1 MSSEKQLI
9 IRDFI
14 YVDVDR
20 LNSLYSQVFEGVAEQ
35 IVQSYMDSSAKL
47 DQQKGPM
54 ASGSATE
61 AQIAEQSSRTESKIL
76 YDHMYNSLEFKLGK
90 SILEVS
96 KIPPDDYTETLSKS
110 FMIKVRGTAEIED
123 YSRAKV
129 FMEKFNS
136 LAEAI
141 AYFTSQA
148 EEFKNKIDE
157 LQKQTKVGTVPE
169 RNQLKNYIKKF
180 SDPKLLSKE
189 LGLHQDEKL
198 LNHLKQFVEIFHPE
212 GFEITIKPDQ
222 RCENIVFRGIV
233 DKKWLRVKPEFLRA
247 LYSGLVNM
255 QWTMVGQI
263 TFLPLKGFKLEEPEV
278 NLNTPSTSEKNSPS
292 LRDPF
297 RNIFQGMR
305 SFDSMFLESQQRVE
319 ILVCPLAIYREVSLP
334 TE

>member
-1 MSSEKQLI
+1 MSSEKKLT

-14 YVDVDR
+14 YVDADR
-20 LNSLYSQVFEGVAEQ
+20 LKSLYSQVFEGVAEQ
-35 IVQSYMDSSAKL
+35 ILQSYMDSSTTS
-47 DQQKGPM
+47 DQQKGAI
-54 ASGSATE
+54 ASGSTTE
-61 AQIAEQSSRTESKIL
+61 AQIAEMSSRTENKIL
-76 YDHMYNSLEFKLGK
+76 YDHMYNSLEFKLEK

-96 KIPPDDYTETLSKS
+96 EIPPDDYTETLSKA

-123 YSRAKV
+123 YNRANV

-141 AYFTSQA
+141 AYFISQA
-148 EEFKNKIDE
+148 EEFKNKINE
-157 LQKQTKVGTVPE
+157 LEKQTKVGTVPE
-169 RNQLKNYIKKF
+169 KNQAKNDLKKIR
-180 SDPKLLSKE
+180 DPKLLSKE
-189 LGLHQDEKL
+189 IGLHQDEKL

-255 QWTMVGQI
+255 EWTMVGQI
-263 TFLPLKGFKLEEPEV
+263 TFLPLKGFKLEEPELD
-278 NLNTPSTSEKNSPS
+278 LNTQNTFEKNSPS

-305 SFDSMFLESQQRVE
+305 TFDSMFLESQQRVE